1 MVYLLK
7 MVIFQ
12 FPILFYQ
19 RVQTVLWDYDSI
31 NLVVT
36 DNWQKGQGYTKPYHS
51 SVMYIV
57 VVHGAGI
64 FANIYLKITQFR
76 R

>member
-1 MVYLLK
+1 MDEKGPFGVGLPLK
-7 MVIFQ
+7 DGD
-12 FPILFYQ
+12 FP
-19 RVQTVLWDYDSI
+19 VPSI